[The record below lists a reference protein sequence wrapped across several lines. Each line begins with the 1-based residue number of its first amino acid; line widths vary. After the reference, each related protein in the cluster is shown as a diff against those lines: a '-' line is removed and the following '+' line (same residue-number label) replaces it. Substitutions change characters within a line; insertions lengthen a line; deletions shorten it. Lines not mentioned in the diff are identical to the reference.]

1 MRAFQSARAAG
12 LRSWDPTIPRR
23 STGALRRPERE
34 KSVRRRSFSGLCSLS
49 VLALLV
55 SWNPTTTN
63 CRGGLLRSPID
74 HYELV
79 IFESHIVGY
88 IGSGADQQPIY
99 VRSALRTSIAT
110 SVNIDPPVGGVV
122 GWDNM
127 WSGTWAMQNPPI
139 VAVSFAGNRSGQPC
153 P

>member
-1 MRAFQSARAAG
+1 M
-12 LRSWDPTIPRR
+12 
-23 STGALRRPERE
+23 
-34 KSVRRRSFSGLCSLS
+34 CSLS
-49 VLALLV
+49 ILVLLV

-63 CRGGLLRSPID
+63 CRGGALRSPIH

-79 IFESHIVGY
+79 IFEKRV
-88 IGSGADQQPIY
+88 IGMTGDNPIY
-99 VRSALRTSIAT
+99 LRSQLLTTTTT

-127 WSGTWAMQNPPI
+127 WSGAWTMQAPPI
-139 VAVSFAGNRSGQPC
+139 VAVSFAGNRSDQPC